1 MPPLFDFNPRS
12 PCGERLQKQQYLCL
26 PNEFQ
31 STLPVWGATPMA
43 RLCLKYGAF
52 QSTLPVWGATAW
64 HDAGRGGHPDFNPR
78 SPCGERPTAPAEG
91 RADFLFQS
99 TLPVWGAT
107 CRSKRAAISASISI
121 HAPRVGSDAVHRCIR
136 CQHDIS
142 IHAPRVG
149 SDSSSV
155 NVIPPFLL
163 ISIHAPRVGSDR
175 SDVLGVVLEDISI
188 HAPRVGSDRSHGNLA
203 GIMSAFQSTL
213 PVWGATAKA
222 ART

>member
-1 MPPLFDFNPRS
+1 MWGATACFVCPYAVRRDFNPRS
-12 PCGERLQKQQYLCL
+12 PCGERLQRHALFDSGRGISIHAPRVGSDPRPRRRAARIFYFNPRSPCGERRADQSVL
-26 PNEFQ
+26 PY
-31 STLPVWGATPMA
+31 PRV
-43 RLCLKYGAF
+43 F
-52 QSTLPVWGATAW
+52 QSTLPVWGATA
-64 HDAGRGGHPDFNPR
+64 R
-78 SPCGERPTAPAEG
+78 SIG
-91 RADFLFQS
+91 RAL
-99 TLPVWGAT
+99 
-107 CRSKRAAISASISI
+107 AAAISI